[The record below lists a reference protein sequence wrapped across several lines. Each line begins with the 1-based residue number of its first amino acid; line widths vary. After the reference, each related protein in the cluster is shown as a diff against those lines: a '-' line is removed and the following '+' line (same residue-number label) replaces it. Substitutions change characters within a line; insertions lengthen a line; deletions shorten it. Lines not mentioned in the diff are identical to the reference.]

1 MTDKILALTMCD
13 SLEQAQTVA
22 RGLLEARLAACVNI
36 VPGARSLYWWQGKI
50 EEAGEWLL
58 LIKSSRPLFGQLR
71 RQIERT
77 HSYQTP
83 EIVALALVDG
93 AEPYLAWL
101 ERELRPPSEP

>member
-13 SLEQAQTVA
+13 SKEQAETVA

-50 EEAGEWLL
+50 EEAGEWML
-58 LIKSSRPLFGQLR
+58 LIKSSRPLFEELR
-71 RQIERT
+71 KQIERT
-77 HSYQTP
+77 HSYETP

-93 AEPYLAWL
+93 SEAYLDWL
-101 ERELRPPSEP
+101 DRELRRPSEP